1 MVLDAAA
8 AQSIDVLATVLG
20 VRRSSI
26 ITAACGLLVHGW
38 DGGGPEVVLDFAVSR
53 RGTDKLKTIPGMV
66 AGVVPLALRHHPLP
80 QLLSCVR
87 RRIRGSAMSYDIN
100 GFRYT
105 RCAGPSAESR

>member
-1 MVLDAAA
+1 M
-8 AQSIDVLATVLG
+8 LG

-26 ITAACGLLVHGW
+26 ITAAWGLLVHGW

-53 RGTDKLKTIPGMV
+53 RGTDKLKTIPGWLP
-66 AGVVPLALRHHPLP
+66 GWFRWRCRHHPLP

-87 RRIRGSAMSYDIN
+87 RRIRGRDVLRHQR
-100 GFRYT
+100 FPYT